1 MDLECDVPI
10 VFAPKQITC
19 LELSDTITCLD
30 IVGASED
37 PVKEVILTALA
48 ATPPLLSQ

>member
-1 MDLECDVPI
+1 MDLELAVPI

-30 IVGASED
+30 IVGASEE
-37 PVKEVILTALA
+37 PVKRSKFTALA